1 MILGVPKLGSQDQRI
16 KEGSLQFMCPHF
28 CIVRV
33 FLASYLLKNQN
44 HMTMQI
50 GHIILKLI
58 VQLKKRTTCVYRLP
72 LLARQ
77 SCNSLMTSMTR
88 NDTVAK
94 KNSINQIPYLTA
106 ALWSKTSRVLTQ
118 ARLLV
123 LIILCL
129 LPTHLKHSLQAVAKT
144 VCL

>member
-1 MILGVPKLGSQDQRI
+1 MILGVPKLGSQGQRI

-58 VQLKKRTTCVYRLP
+58 VQLKKGQRVFIVYRCWHVK
-72 LLARQ
+72 A
-77 SCNSLMTSMTR
+77 
-88 NDTVAK
+88 V
-94 KNSINQIPYLTA
+94 I
-106 ALWSKTSRVLTQ
+106 AL
-118 ARLLV
+118 
-123 LIILCL
+123 
-129 LPTHLKHSLQAVAKT
+129 
-144 VCL
+144 